1 MLYRASSHCSSFNPL
16 CMIFRS
22 NCAVRIQLSLK
33 AQTLCD
39 HIKST
44 IHTLQVLCIVAIALG
59 RLRLLLFSAVSSI
72 LTGACFPPMESW
84 VTYYGITILQSV
96 KSDRSCIEK
105 YGTMDDRLV
114 IVSSSR
120 ETCPLTTCSVLII
133 KQPFYTNPILPSP

>member
-16 CMIFRS
+16 CMIFRW

-44 IHTLQVLCIVAIALG
+44 IHTLQVVCCNCFWEIETSV
-59 RLRLLLFSAVSSI
+59 VSSI

-114 IVSSSR
+114 IVSASR
-120 ETCPLTTCSVLII
+120 ETCPLTTCSVPII